1 MDNIEDIYYNKYL
14 KYKYK
19 YLELKGKGFFFKS
32 QEEKNE
38 ENLYGPELLE
48 EIKSFIQTNNISKID
63 YKRIFDI
70 NILNNFESSLIEILK
85 KILEKILEK
94 EELTKDIQQIIKKI
108 ENNNLEEKDRIK
120 NYYFF
125 NNDLFFQNFL
135 IKNKSLSTIPILNKL
150 FKLYFKIIKKEIEKK
165 IFKKI

>member
-19 YLELKGKGFFFKS
+19 YLELKGKGYFFKS
-32 QEEKNE
+32 QEEKDE
-38 ENLYGPELLE
+38 EKLYGPELLE

-70 NILNNFESSLIEILK
+70 NILNNFESSLIKILK
-85 KILEKILEK
+85 KILEK

-135 IKNKSLSTIPILNKL
+135 IKNISLSTIPILNKL
-150 FKLYFKIIKKEIEKK
+150 FKLYFKIIKKVKKEIEKK
-165 IFKKI
+165 ILKKI